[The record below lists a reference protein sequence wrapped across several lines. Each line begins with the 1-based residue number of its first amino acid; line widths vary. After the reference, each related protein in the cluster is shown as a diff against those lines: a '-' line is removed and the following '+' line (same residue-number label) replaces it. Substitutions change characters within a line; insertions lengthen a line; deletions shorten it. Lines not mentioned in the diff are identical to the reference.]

1 MRHVMVK
8 AQIVN
13 AFAITGRFAFTY
25 PYTQGNALGYV
36 LNFGWCCTKVAFIS
50 FLKFIRCRSL
60 PVSS

>member
-1 MRHVMVK
+1 VVSGHRSTRNKPPKSMRPVMVK

-36 LNFGWCCTKVAFIS
+36 LNFG
-50 FLKFIRCRSL
+50 
-60 PVSS
+60 

>member
-36 LNFGWCCTKVAFIS
+36 LNFGWCSTKVAFW
-50 FLKFIRCRSL
+50 LFINVCPSA
-60 PVSS
+60 S